1 MKNKIISKI
10 LLLIIVF
17 VMLPHTLWADLQT
30 DIEVLENNISTKN
43 TKIEALQAEQAK
55 YEKLIQNKQAEA
67 VSLANELD
75 IINNRLLKTNLN
87 IEELNLSVEKLSEE
101 ISYLELSIIS
111 KTDRIKKEINYLES
125 LLREINYQDN
135 IDDINALLMYDNL
148 SEYFEASNAYNSL
161 QQDLQV
167 TVDSIQDEK
176 IKLESQKGQL
186 EAKQASLEEKKV
198 ALEQEK
204 AKLQEEITVK
214 EFYLREVQDS
224 EEKFQELLVTAKN
237 SESSLNQELQNLE
250 NNLRVKLEKKQ
261 EAERLAKEKSQDN
274 QDNNDLQFLDQDAVL
289 RWPVPPNRGVSAI
302 FHDPTYPFRHLF
314 EHSGMDIRA
323 YQGQTLKAAESGY
336 VAKAK
341 DNGLGYS
348 YIMIIHADGLSTVYG
363 HVSRIDVTEGE
374 YVSKGEVI
382 GATGGMP
389 GTPGAGSYSTGPH
402 LHFEVRLNGIP
413 VNPALYLP

>member
-1 MKNKIISKI
+1 M
-10 LLLIIVF
+10 IVF
-17 VMLPHTLWADLQT
+17 VMLPHTLWADLQA
-30 DIEVLENNISTKN
+30 DIEVLENNISSKN

-55 YEKLIQNKQAEA
+55 YEKLIKNKQSEA
-67 VSLANELD
+67 VTLENELD

-101 ISYLELSIIS
+101 ISYLELSISS
-111 KTDRIKKEINYLES
+111 KETRIEKEINYLES

-148 SEYFEASNAYNSL
+148 SEYFEASSAYNSL

-176 IKLESQKGQL
+176 IKMEGQKGQL
-186 EAKQASLEEKKV
+186 EAKQANLEEKKV
-198 ALEQEK
+198 ALEEEK

-214 EFYLREVQDS
+214 EFYLREVEDS
-224 EEKFQELLVTAKN
+224 EEKFQALLVKAKN
-237 SESSLNQELQNLE
+237 SESSLDQELQNLE
-250 NNLRVKLEKKQ
+250 NNLRVKLEKKK
-261 EAERLAKEKSQDN
+261 EADRLAQEKSKKKTES
-274 QDNNDLQFLDQDAVL
+274 NDLEFLDQDAVL
-289 RWPVPPNRGVSAI
+289 RWPVPPNRGISAI
-302 FHDPTYPFRHLF
+302 FHDPAYPFRHLF

-348 YIMIIHADGLSTVYG
+348 YIMIIHSDGLSTVYG
-363 HVSRIDVTEGE
+363 HVSRIDVVQGE

-389 GTPGAGSYSTGPH
+389 GTPGAGYYSTGPH